1 MIIHKEGYKIVFGL
15 TAIIVALNIILS
27 RFFPV
32 LTIFIGLISFIVWFF
47 VFWFFRNPRREVTTI
62 QDEIIYAP
70 ADGRIVAI
78 EETEEPEYFKDK
90 RLQVSIFM
98 SPYNVHVNRN
108 PISGKVNYYKYHQGK
123 YMVASHPKSS
133 TENERSTLVIEN
145 DNGEIMLR
153 QVAGAIAKRIRTYLK
168 VGEQIVQG
176 NELGFIKFGSR
187 VDLFLPLDAKVEV
200 ELEQKVKG
208 NRTIIAR
215 L

>member
-1 MIIHKEGYKIVFGL
+1 MIIHKEGYKIVLGL
-15 TAIIVALNIILS
+15 TAILVALNIILS

-32 LTIFIGLISFIVWFF
+32 LTIFIGVVSFIVWFF
-47 VFWFFRNPRREVTTI
+47 VFWFFRNPKREVSTI

-70 ADGRIVAI
+70 ADGKIVAI

-90 RLQVSIFM
+90 RLQISIFM

-208 NRTIIAR
+208 NLTIIAR